1 MCNSH
6 ISFLKNGNIK
16 WPGKNQAIHIEAGLK
31 EF

>member
-6 ISFLKNGNIK
+6 ISLKNGNIK
-16 WPGKNQAIHIEAGLK
+16 WPKNQAIHIEAGLK

>member
-6 ISFLKNGNIK
+6 TSFLKNGNIK
-16 WPGKNQAIHIEAGLK
+16 WPGKNQTIHIEAGFK